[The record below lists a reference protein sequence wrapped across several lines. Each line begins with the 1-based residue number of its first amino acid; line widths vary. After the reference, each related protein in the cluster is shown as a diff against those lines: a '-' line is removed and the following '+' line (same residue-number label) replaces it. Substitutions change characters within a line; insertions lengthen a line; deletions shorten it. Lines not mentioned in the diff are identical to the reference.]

1 VGAAANQSTDQIY
14 DANGDMLLMTGGAWR
29 RGRRRIDPD
38 FPHVYP
44 PAMKFLVPA
53 ALAIVL
59 SSSLIA
65 ADRAAGTGPSFKG
78 PLGLQMYSL
87 RFYSPDNLLAKLD
100 KVQEYGLKTIEGG
113 APARGMSVEQFF
125 TELDKRGIKLVST
138 GVDYARLKS
147 NPDAAVEQARKLGVK
162 YVMCAWIPHDKGG
175 FTEKNAREAIEVF
188 NTAGPKF
195 KKAGII
201 FTYHCHGY
209 EFQPL
214 GDGTLFDLIVKETRP
229 DSVFF
234 ELDVFWAQQGGAN
247 PAKLLEK
254 YRSRFKLM
262 HVKDLKRGAAK
273 NFTGGAPDEE
283 SVPVGQGEVDWKAVL
298 KAAEQAH
305 VEYYFI
311 EDEARNAADQI
322 PETLQYLEKLRW

>member
-1 VGAAANQSTDQIY
+1 
-14 DANGDMLLMTGGAWR
+14 
-29 RGRRRIDPD
+29 
-38 FPHVYP
+38 
-44 PAMKFLVPA
+44 MKSLFPA

-65 ADRAAGTGPSFKG
+65 ADRAAGTGASFKG

-87 RFYSPDNLLAKLD
+87 RFYAPDNLLAKLD

-125 TELDKRGIKLVST
+125 QELDKRGIKLVST
-138 GVDYARLKS
+138 GVDYGQLKS
-147 NPDAAVEQARKLGVK
+147 NPNAAVAQARKLGVK
-162 YVMCAWIPHDKGG
+162 YVMCAWIPHGKEG
-175 FTEKNAREAIEVF
+175 FTEKNAREAIDVF

-195 KKAGII
+195 KDAGII

-214 GDGTLFDLIVKETRP
+214 SDGTLFDLVVKETKP

-234 ELDVFWAQQGGAN
+234 ELDVFWAQQGGAD

-254 YRSRFKLM
+254 YGSRFKLM
-262 HVKDLKRGAAK
+262 HVKDLKKGAAK
-273 NFTGGAPDEE
+273 NSTGGAPDSD
-283 SVPVGQGEVDWKAVL
+283 SVPVGQGQVDWKAVL
-298 KAAEQAH
+298 KAAERAH
-305 VEYYFI
+305 VEHYFI
-311 EDEARNAADQI
+311 EDEAKNAADQI
-322 PETLQYLEKLRW
+322 PETLRYLENLRW